1 MAAGD
6 VRQGTFTRVQTDGR
20 TTIAALIGGGT
31 YLLLKIK
38 AGGCILIGDATIDP
52 AGSDTAKGYRL
63 TPGEEFYI
71 DDGGNTVANL
81 IDGAKINIYAAEGAR
96 PVSISIFAIDDA

>member
-1 MAAGD
+1 MAVGD
-6 VRQGTFTRVQTDGR
+6 VRQGTFTRVKADGR
-20 TTIAALIGGGT
+20 TTIAALIGGTT

-38 AGGCILIGDATIDP
+38 AGGCIIIGDATIDP
-52 AGSDTAKGYRL
+52 DGSDTAKGYKL

-81 IDGAKINIYAAEGAR
+81 IDGAKINIFAVEGAR
-96 PVSISIFAIDDA
+96 PVSISIFAIDDV